1 MRFGDGQ
8 GGLARC
14 GHGVANSWAW
24 LSDWTELNWR
34 CREIDHIS
42 QMKIFLDL
50 PDQLI
55 WELSVSTTLSLQI
68 MAIYNW
74 FCWDRLL
81 QAVNLEVQSSCR
93 WWSYESQSWLCFPW
107 FFMEPNN
114 QPWMTW
120 VCFSFWMNTLKMHK
134 VKINIYTWN
143 VTFTPYTKIYLYW
156 VDQTVSSRFSITSY
170 GKTQMKFWAN
180 PVFIADFAL
189 LSNTSLWTLCF
200 PSPTFHSLSHFCSE
214 RMTEFSHLCSQE

>member
-1 MRFGDGQ
+1 MLELKLQYFGHLLRRTDSLVKTLMLGKIECGKRRGWQRIRWLDGITDSMAMSLSKFQ
-8 GGLARC
+8 ELVMPRQAWHATV
-14 GHGVANSWAW
+14 HGVANSWTW

-93 WWSYESQSWLCFPW
+93 WWSY
-107 FFMEPNN
+107 
-114 QPWMTW
+114 
-120 VCFSFWMNTLKMHK
+120 
-134 VKINIYTWN
+134 
-143 VTFTPYTKIYLYW
+143 
-156 VDQTVSSRFSITSY
+156 
-170 GKTQMKFWAN
+170 
-180 PVFIADFAL
+180 
-189 LSNTSLWTLCF
+189 
-200 PSPTFHSLSHFCSE
+200 
-214 RMTEFSHLCSQE
+214 